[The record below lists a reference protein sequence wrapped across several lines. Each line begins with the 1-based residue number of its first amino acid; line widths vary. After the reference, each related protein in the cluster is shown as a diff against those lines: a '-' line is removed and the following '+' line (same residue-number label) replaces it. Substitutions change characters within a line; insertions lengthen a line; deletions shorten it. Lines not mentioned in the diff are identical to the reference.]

1 MRRKIPTLN
10 SLVWGITIS
19 AQIKIQIS
27 VKVKNTAWVDLRGN
41 TVTVSRGMA
50 ASCELEDKVKRVERG
65 EVIGN
70 VQDLVFRDSNYFRAG
85 ELHSNATYCEEIA
98 QRNPSSGLNEILGWI
113 REEFLSFRTSNILVD
128 HLKTKSL
135 ILFAPKES
143 VQKQRV
149 M

>member
-10 SLVWGITIS
+10 SLVWEITIS
-19 AQIKIQIS
+19 AQINIQIS

-50 ASCELEDKVKRVERG
+50 ASCELEERVERG

-85 ELHSNATYCEEIA
+85 KLHSNATYCEEIA
-98 QRNPSSGLNEILGWI
+98 QRNPSFGLNEILGWI

-128 HLKTKSL
+128 NLKTKSL
-135 ILFAPKES
+135 ILFAPAES